1 MADKLAAWP
10 DAETVVMAM
19 LTPIARTV
27 TSTPNPMPTPIIR
40 VQRVGGSDDRIT
52 DFPRIEVACFG
63 ENRAQAWDLAEQ
75 CRQTILASRATVVGG
90 TLVDNAT
97 TDTPAQQI
105 PYDDPDVRRVVA
117 YYRLAWRRP
126 RKL

>member
-1 MADKLAAWP
+1 MADKLGPWP

-19 LTPIARTV
+19 LSPIARTV
-27 TSTPNPMPTPIIR
+27 TSTPNPLPTPIIR

-52 DFPRIEVACFG
+52 DFPRIEIACYG
-63 ENRAQAWDLAEQ
+63 ENRAQAWDLSEQ
-75 CRQTILASRATVVGG
+75 CRQTILASRATLVAGV
-90 TLVDNAT
+90 LVDNAD

-126 RKL
+126 RNS